1 MRTHLILQRLYR
13 LPARKLRQGSLL
25 RWAWFRLAE
34 RAQRH
39 ANGPTLGS
47 LLFAILVG
55 SHVYYF
61 NILMELE
68 SNVDT
73 ARAQID
79 VAKEKRNHVQRNLT
93 QLLRFHATYEKDVIK
108 DVTELRASSKA
119 DKPPAATA
127 DAQGLHIDAVG
138 EQYPQLLLNTT
149 VHEFSDSIR
158 QSEADVAQRI
168 AEYNRAVNVYTNVL
182 HQFPGN
188 VFGHLLGYR
197 DRPYFTPENESTVTY
212 HELAP

>member
-1 MRTHLILQRLYR
+1 MQTHLILQRLYR
-13 LPARKLRQGSLL
+13 FPQRKLRHGSFL
-25 RWAWFRLAE
+25 RWAWARLSD

-39 ANGPTLGS
+39 ANKLTIGS
-47 LLFAILVG
+47 VLLALLVG

-61 NILMELE
+61 NVLMALE

-108 DVTELRASSKA
+108 DVTEVRAANKA
-119 DKPPAATA
+119 NRPPAAT

>member
-1 MRTHLILQRLYR
+1 MQTHLILQRLYR
-13 LPARKLRQGSLL
+13 LPARKLRQGGFL
-25 RWAWFRLAE
+25 RWAWKRLLD

-39 ANGPTLGS
+39 ANTLTIGS
-47 LLFAILVG
+47 LIFGLLIY

-61 NILMELE
+61 NVLLQLE

-79 VAKEKRNHVQRNLT
+79 VAKEKRNHVQRNLA
-93 QLLRFHATYEKDVIK
+93 QLLRYHATYEKEVIE
-108 DVTELRASSKA
+108 DVTTLRTNERPEK
-119 DKPPAATA
+119 KVPAQTA
-127 DAQGLHIDAVG
+127 DGLHIDAVG

-149 VHEFSDSIR
+149 VHEFMDSVR
-158 QSEADVAQRI
+158 VSEADVAKRI
-168 AEYNRAVNVYTNVL
+168 ADYNDAVNVYTNVL

-197 DRPYFTPENESTVTY
+197 DRSYFTPEDPTVLPY
-212 HELAP
+212 HEVKP